1 MNSLV
6 LRLGKSV
13 LCGQADLEE
22 GVGGALEDGRSH
34 TLVQIAEASKQI
46 WYKSQTA
53 CSRWGKSRPCDLVYN
68 LGLDTYLVALTGK
81 MGMGMYSAG
90 EERASY

>member
-53 CSRWGKSRPCDLVYN
+53 CSRWGRVDPVILCITLVW
-68 LGLDTYLVALTGK
+68 TPTWWP
-81 MGMGMYSAG
+81 
-90 EERASY
+90 